1 MKTLNYENGEYRPQG
16 ARRGVEKAGP
26 VVQEGEEQERA
37 PEGIAAP
44 QGGEPE
50 AEALPR
56 VTVLDFTPDP
66 MALVGRCA
74 GVCYGKE
81 DARPERARNCYLHGH
96 MSVFEHAKATFLV
109 EGVSRAC
116 QNQVVRH
123 RLAAYSVESQR
134 YCKLDP
140 GEDWYMEPEAVVA
153 DPALR
158 AAYEAHMEAGA
169 RLYADLVA
177 GGVRPEDARFVLPN
191 AARTTMAVTMDLR
204 ELDHFCKVRMDPH
217 AQWEVRWLAGAMLD
231 AYSACGEGCA
241 EFAALVRDSIGG

>member
-1 MKTLNYENGEYRPQG
+1 MSYENGEYRPQG
-16 ARRGVEKAGP
+16 ARRGAEAVEP
-26 VVQEGEEQERA
+26 VVREGEGEERA
-37 PEGIAAP
+37 PEGVTEP
-44 QGGEPE
+44 QEGVSVD
-50 AEALPR
+50 AALPR

-74 GVCYGKE
+74 GVCYGKA
-81 DARPERARNCYLHGH
+81 DAKPERARNCYLHGH

-134 YCKLDP
+134 YCKLD
-140 GEDWYMEPEAVVA
+140 GGSDWYMEPEAVVS
-153 DPALR
+153 DPGLR

-169 RLYADLVA
+169 RLYADLVE

-231 AYSACGEGCA
+231 AYSACDEGCA